1 MAAGRSWPHKNNPGD
16 VEARRDVLRGLPGWT
31 PDDDFIFQWPVDP
44 APFLAMQEC
53 TVGYVALPVA
63 VVGPLP
69 VELGEYEIDRDGD
82 LLEVGRQT
90 DQVYVPLAHTE
101 GSLSMSVLR
110 GANAARPR
118 GIRTYLL
125 ADGITRDCC
134 FVFQDSAQAVALSR
148 WLHGRTEEM
157 RAWLQHPE
165 NAFRQEGGS
174 RVAPISRHAQLRR
187 VDTFVLGA
195 MCHVLLRFT
204 TGDACG
210 PNMITRN
217 AYALCHGFVAERFT
231 AETGITPTR
240 FVLEANMGG
249 DKKPS
254 FQYFHEGHGKS
265 VLAEAVI
272 DAPTL
277 SRVLRVQPS
286 DIVDLQAVG
295 LHGSHASGMPSFS
308 FTPASA
314 IAAIFAATGQDLGM
328 IGTSSMAHGTV
339 QAVEVDGL
347 PALHFSIRLPGIEVG
362 TIGGGTHLPHAR
374 AFLRMLGCDGS
385 GHVHRFAQVVAA
397 TVLCLEISA
406 GAAMATSGSRNFYQ
420 AHLERGGLRLQQA
433 ESALSGTAAPPPVAS
448 RRSRERRA
456 KV

>member
-1 MAAGRSWPHKNNPGD
+1 VAGGRTWPHKNSPGD
-16 VEARRDVLRGLPGWT
+16 VQARRRVLRALPHWD
-31 PDDDFIFQWPVDP
+31 PADDFVFDWPVDP
-44 APFLAMQEC
+44 QPFLAMQEC

-63 VVGPLP
+63 AVGPLAL
-69 VELGEYEIDRDGD
+69 ELGSYRVGDDGE
-82 LLEVGRQT
+82 LEETGRIP

-118 GIRTYLL
+118 GIRTHVV

-134 FVFQDSAQAVALSR
+134 FVFEDSGQALALSR
-148 WLHGRTEEM
+148 WVRAHVPEM
-157 RAWLQHPE
+157 RAWLEHPD
-165 NAFRQEGGS
+165 NSFRAERLAGP
-174 RVAPISRHAQLRR
+174 VAPISRHAKLQR

-195 MCHVLLRFT
+195 MCHLLLRFT

-217 AYALCHGFVAERFT
+217 SYALCHGFITERFT
-231 AETGITPTR
+231 ETTGIRPQR

-265 VLAEAVI
+265 VIAETVI

-277 SRVLRVQPS
+277 SRVLRVQ
-286 DIVDLQAVG
+286 VRDLVELEAVG
-295 LHGSHASGMPSFS
+295 LHGSHASGMPSFA

-328 IGTSSMAHGTV
+328 IGTSSMAHGAV
-339 QAVEVDGL
+339 QAVDVDGL
-347 PALHFSIRLPGIEVG
+347 PGVHVSVRLPGLEVG
-362 TIGGGTHLPHAR
+362 TLGGGTHLPHAR
-374 AFLRMLGCDGS
+374 AYLNMLGCDGP
-385 GHVHRFAQVVAA
+385 GRVYRFAQIIAA
-397 TVLCLEISA
+397 TTLCLEISA
-406 GAAMATSGSRNFYQ
+406 AAAMATSGSRNFWE
-420 AHLERGGLRLQQA
+420 AHLERGGLRLKQA
-433 ESALSGTAAPPPVAS
+433 ESALPGNAGPTAPRHP
-448 RRSRERRA
+448 RERRA